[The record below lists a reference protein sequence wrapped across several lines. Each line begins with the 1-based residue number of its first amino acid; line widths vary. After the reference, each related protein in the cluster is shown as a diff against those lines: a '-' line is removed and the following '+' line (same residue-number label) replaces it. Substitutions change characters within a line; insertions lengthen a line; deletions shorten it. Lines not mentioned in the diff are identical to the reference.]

1 MPVIDSHHH
10 FWRYTAEEYGWIP
23 PEWAALR
30 RDFGPEDLGRE
41 IAASGVD
48 GVVSVQARQTLA
60 ETDWLLEIATLH
72 SFIHG
77 VVGWVPLID
86 PGIET
91 LLDRYTAHSKL
102 RGLRH
107 VLQGEP
113 DPDYMLRTDFN
124 RGISALTARDLTY
137 DILILEHQLPNAARL
152 VDRHPNQ
159 RFILDHIAKP
169 RIATGTREPW
179 AKHLRELARRPNV
192 ACKLSGLVTEANV
205 TSWTPAQLHP
215 YFEVVLEA
223 FGPRRLLFGTDWP
236 VCLAAC
242 SYQKWKQTVD
252 AWLQPLSHDER
263 ALILGGNAASLYRLA
278 HGASQP
284 QRA

>member
-1 MPVIDSHHH
+1 
-10 FWRYTAEEYGWIP
+10 
-23 PEWAALR
+23 
-30 RDFGPEDLGRE
+30 
-41 IAASGVD
+41 
-48 GVVSVQARQTLA
+48 
-60 ETDWLLEIATLH
+60 
-72 SFIHG
+72 
-77 VVGWVPLID
+77 VPLID

-91 LLDRYTAHSKL
+91 LLDRYTAHPKL

-159 RFILDHIAKP
+159 RFVLDHIAKP
-169 RIATGTREPW
+169 RIANGTREPW
-179 AKHLRELARRPNV
+179 ANHLRALARRPNV